1 MSDAFRDGIVALIPT
16 LRAYGTMLTGAT
28 SEADDLVQD
37 ALVRA
42 WRFQNSYVPET
53 NLKAWLFTILRNEFI
68 SQARI
73 RQRTVQDVDGKY
85 AALLVSIADQDWR
98 LAHRELL
105 AALRVLTP
113 DTRVALLLVT
123 VSGFTY
129 HEAATL
135 CGCAVGTLKSRVNR
149 ARQRL
154 AELIDFEPHRLRIRA
169 PAPDARWTRLEPIG
183 RPEHNTHVRGLVGD
197 AELETVA

>member
-16 LRAYGTMLTGAT
+16 LRAYGAMLTGAAN
-28 SEADDLVQD
+28 EADDLVQD

-42 WRFQNSYVPET
+42 WRFQRSYVPGT

-68 SQARI
+68 TQARI
-73 RQRTVQDVDGKY
+73 RRRTVQDVDGRY
-85 AALLVSIADQDWR
+85 AALLVTAADQEWR

-105 AALRVLTP
+105 AGLSALTP
-113 DTRVALLLVT
+113 DTREALLLVT

-129 HEAATL
+129 LEAAAL

-149 ARQRL
+149 ARERL
-154 AELIDFEPHRLRIRA
+154 AEYVDFEPHRLRIRA
-169 PAPDARWTRLEPIG
+169 SVSKARWSRLEPIR
-183 RPEHNTHVRGLVGD
+183 RPEHDTHVWSLVGD